1 MRQFG
6 KNQSSG
12 LDLWRTAEQQIA
24 SNNAEIM
31 HQARLEFV
39 RVLLR
44 RGEASTDDIR
54 SKIPVPNG
62 IDPRFFGSVPAVFA
76 RRKMIAGGVY
86 VRGSRSVSHARAIQ
100 VWRLIDR
107 QAACDWLD
115 RNSVAGKFQERTET
129 VTPAPDKSGD
139 RIDFDL

>member
-6 KNQSSG
+6 KNQTSG
-12 LDLWRTAEQQIA
+12 LDLWRSAEQRIA
-24 SNNAEIM
+24 RNNAEIL

-39 RVLLR
+39 RVLLA
-44 RGEASTDDIR
+44 RGEASVDDAR
-54 SKIPVPNG
+54 LKIQVPAG
-62 IDPRFFGSVPAVFA
+62 VDPRFFGGVPAVFV
-76 RRKMIAGGVY
+76 RRKIISGGVY
-86 VRGSRSVSHARAIQ
+86 VRGSRSVSHARAVQ
-100 VWRLIDR
+100 LWRLIDR

-115 RNSVAGKFQERTET
+115 KNSVAGQFQERTET